1 MFERV
6 SKAPADPILGLTDTF
21 NADPRPEKVNLGV
34 GVFRNEDGLTPI
46 LKTVKIAE
54 QRLLDSE
61 TTKSYLAISGD
72 AEYGRQV
79 QLLLF
84 APEHNIISN
93 QLARTAQT
101 PGGTG
106 ALRVAADFVARQ
118 LDVETIWVSNPTWGN
133 HNSIFA
139 SANLSVKSYR
149 YYDAETQSL
158 DFAGMLEDLQ
168 QVRSNDVVVFHGC
181 CHNPTG
187 IDPTVEQWQQLASLA
202 EKVGFIVLFDFA
214 YQGFAVGVDEDAAG
228 LRIFAEKVPELLV
241 ASSFSKNFGLYNERV
256 GAFTLVASN
265 RTVADDAFSQ
275 VKSIIRSNYSNPPA
289 HGAKIVAAVL
299 ADPVLKQQWIDEVRE
314 MREHIW
320 TLRLLL
326 VEKLHALGVDR
337 DFSFITTQKGMFSFT
352 GLKPAQVTRLREE
365 FAIYMVGTG
374 RINVAGL
381 SSKNIDSVC
390 RAIATVL

>member
-1 MFERV
+1 
-6 SKAPADPILGLTDTF
+6 
-21 NADPRPEKVNLGV
+21 
-34 GVFRNEDGLTPI
+34 
-46 LKTVKIAE
+46 
-54 QRLLDSE
+54 
-61 TTKSYLAISGD
+61 

>member
-46 LKTVKIAE
+46 LRTVKIAE

-84 APEHNIISN
+84 GPEHNIISN

-158 DFAGMLEDLQ
+158 DFDGMLEDLQ
-168 QVRSNDVVVFHGC
+168 QVRSSDVVVLHGC

-275 VKSIIRSNYSNPPA
+275 VKNIIRANYSNPPA

-299 ADPVLKQQWIDEVRE
+299 ADPDLKQQWIDEVRE

>member
-1 MFERV
+1 
-6 SKAPADPILGLTDTF
+6 F

>member
-6 SKAPADPILGLTDTF
+6 LKAPADPILGLTDTF
-21 NADPRPEKVNLGV
+21 NADSRTEKVNLGV

-46 LKTVKIAE
+46 LKTVKEAE

-72 AEYGRQV
+72 AEYDRQV

-84 APEHNIISN
+84 GPEHNIISN

-106 ALRVAADFVARQ
+106 ALRIAAEFMARQ
-118 LDVETIWVSNPTWGN
+118 LDVENIWVSNPTWGN

-139 SANLSVKSYR
+139 SANLNVNSYR
-149 YYDAETQSL
+149 YYDAQTQSL
-158 DFAGMLEDLQ
+158 DFEGMMEDLQ
-168 QVRSNDVVVFHGC
+168 QVHSPDAVVFHGC

-187 IDPTVEQWQQLASLA
+187 IDPSVEQWQQLATLA
-202 EKVGFIVLFDFA
+202 EKNGFIVLFDFA
-214 YQGFAVGVDEDAAG
+214 YQGFAVGVDEDAGG
-228 LRIFAEKVPELLV
+228 LSIFAETVPELLV

-275 VKSIIRSNYSNPPA
+275 VKAIIRANYSNPPA
-289 HGAKIVAAVL
+289 HGAKIVAIVL
-299 ADPVLKQQWIDEVRE
+299 ADAELKRQWMDEVKQ
-314 MREHIW
+314 MREHILA
-320 TLRLLL
+320 LRLSL
-326 VEKLHALGVDR
+326 VEKLHALGVER
-337 DFSFITTQKGMFSFT
+337 DFSFITTQKGMFSYT
-352 GLKPAQVTRLREE
+352 GLTPEQVLRLREE
-365 FAIYMVGTG
+365 FGIYMVGSG

-390 RAIATVL
+390 KAISTVL

>member
-6 SKAPADPILGLTDTF
+6 LKAPADPILGLTDTF
-21 NADPRPEKVNLGV
+21 NADSRAEKVNLGV

-46 LKTVKIAE
+46 LKTVKEAE

-72 AEYGRQV
+72 AEYDRQV

-84 APEHNIISN
+84 GPEHNIISN
-93 QLARTAQT
+93 HLACTAQT

-106 ALRVAADFVARQ
+106 ALRVAADFLARQ
-118 LDVETIWVSNPTWGN
+118 LDVENIWVSNPTWGN

-139 SANLSVKSYR
+139 SANLTVNSYR

-158 DFAGMLEDLQ
+158 DFEGMMEDLQ
-168 QVRSNDVVVFHGC
+168 QVRSPDAVLFHGC

-187 IDPTVEQWQQLASLA
+187 IDPSAEQWQELATLA
-202 EKVGFIVLFDFA
+202 EKNGFIVLFDFA

-228 LRIFAEKVPELLV
+228 LRVFSEKVPELLV

-275 VKSIIRSNYSNPPA
+275 VKAIIRANYSNPPA
-289 HGAKIVAAVL
+289 HGAKVVAMIL
-299 ADPVLKQQWIDEVRE
+299 ADAQLKQRWMEEVRE
-314 MREHIW
+314 MREHILA
-320 TLRLLL
+320 LRLSL
-326 VEKLHALGVDR
+326 VEKLHALGVGR
-337 DFSFITTQKGMFSFT
+337 DFSFIITQKGMFSYT
-352 GLKPAQVTRLREE
+352 GLTPEQVLRLREE
-365 FAIYMVGTG
+365 FGIYMVGSG

-381 SSKNIDSVC
+381 SSKNIDTVC
-390 RAIATVL
+390 KAIATVL

>member
-84 APEHNIISN
+84 GPEHNIISN

-106 ALRVAADFVARQ
+106 ALRVAADFFARQ

-149 YYDAETQSL
+149 YYDPHTQSL
-158 DFAGMLEDLQ
+158 DFAGMLDDLQ

-299 ADPVLKQQWIDEVRE
+299 ADPDLKRQWIDEVRE

-337 DFSFITTQKGMFSFT
+337 DFGFITTQKGMFSYT
-352 GLKPAQVTRLREE
+352 GLQPEQVTRLREE
-365 FAIYMVGTG
+365 FGIYMVGTG